1 MRSKSGFS
9 VIELLIVVA
18 IIAILAS
25 IAVPN
30 MVAPSIKAKL
40 RGAVSNLRADL
51 QAAKMMAIRENRFVV
66 VNVLANNSY
75 EVFVDN
81 GAGAGGVAEDWIRNG
96 TERLLASRQMEAGV
110 SIDLAATILNNVAAT
125 NLNNDRTR
133 FNDRGLPENFGTIV
147 LKSQAGQRGEINVNR
162 LGRMTVKIIKDP

>member
-51 QAAKMMAIRENRFVV
+51 QTAKMMAIRENRFVV
-66 VNVLANNSY
+66 VNVLANGY

-81 GAGAGGVAEDWIRNG
+81 GAGVGGTAEDWIRNG

>member
-51 QAAKMMAIRENRFVV
+51 QTAKMMAIRENRFVV
-66 VNVLANNSY
+66 VNVTATGY

-81 GAGAGGVAEDWIRNG
+81 GDGGGTAEDWTRNG

-110 SIDLAATILNNVAAT
+110 SIDLAATILNNVAAS

-147 LKSQAGQRGEINVNR
+147 LKSQASQRGEINVNR